1 MIDAL
6 GILAIVL
13 AYVLQD
19 VCMQCCLHCEAIAG
33 GDFDRPFLDHLLTL
47 IPAKTTMFV
56 CAICNL
62 NCTLHEH
69 ISP

>member
-19 VCMQCCLHCEAIAG
+19 VCMQCCLYCDAIAG
-33 GDFDRPFLDHLLTL
+33 GYFDSPFLDHLPTL
-47 IPAKTTMFV
+47 IPAKNTIFV

-62 NCTLHEH
+62 NSTLPEH